1 MKSYNELNNVLVFTL
16 KRHSVAK
23 RKKSFKK
30 MAENVCRRFRNQKL
44 LTSVKLINILCIV
57 YGELSLLRP
66 EV

>member
-1 MKSYNELNNVLVFTL
+1 
-16 KRHSVAK
+16 
-23 RKKSFKK
+23 